1 MKMDKELLLYQKQ
14 EKLYSFYNDRLRW
27 VIIFIESRYKKFPVP
42 ILNEIRAVQDHIAR
56 CYDKDILGDE
66 DFVEEQMRAA
76 QGHYIRCLLD
86 GYKYIWYQFGP
97 EVQKKYFWAKILG
110 DLDSIDNGGF
120 VKQMYNLKNEAKK
133 LNFKAR
139 ETESKDKN
147 VSLDLYEKSIGK
159 LVELDELYECH
170 AGEIGWSVRKGLTMK
185 VVAGLGWLIALAF
198 AIHRNW
204 DVIMNIVSS
213 IF

>member
-66 DFVEEQMRAA
+66 AFVEEQMRAA